1 MLSLWRLGRAMFVVE
16 EYGTGKKI
24 VCQGARGPNTFLIRS
39 GKVEVY
45 QGEANGNKKTSR
57 PPGYQSRRC

>member
-1 MLSLWRLGRAMFVVE
+1 MFVVE